1 MFTLEVAN
9 WTLPLEYTCSEWF
22 YRLSSVHVTWMRLQ
36 GSDAKKVGNAPFCRP
51 LQDDFNG
58 LTATDHSRHPCVTI
72 QWVRSFGSIYSVAW
86 LRREL
91 FQLTAHRSL
100 RPVTVVRQNI
110 LQLARVRVSAYT
122 SLNHSWSIMHL
133 LNVMSVHS
141 VCHPQLFLPNK
152 MKVCGK
158 FLLPFHQSFSR
169 NVCGTWLT
177 LFFRKR
183 YIANKTHVYQVN
195 CNVGLKLRFRALQLK
210 YFLSEFVTSYVSLSV
225 QLVNVNV
232 SE

>member
-1 MFTLEVAN
+1 MI
-9 WTLPLEYTCSEWF
+9 LPTQF
-22 YRLSSVHVTWMRLQ
+22 SSCDVNEASRIWA
-36 GSDAKKVGNAPFCRP
+36 DAKKVGNAPFCRP

-122 SLNHSWSIMHL
+122 SLNHSWSIMYL

-141 VCHPQLFLPNK
+141 VCRPQLFCQTK
-152 MKVCGK
+152 WK
-158 FLLPFHQSFSR
+158 FVGNFFCHSINPFHGM
-169 NVCGTWLT
+169 CAEHG
-177 LFFRKR
+177 
-183 YIANKTHVYQVN
+183 
-195 CNVGLKLRFRALQLK
+195 
-210 YFLSEFVTSYVSLSV
+210 
-225 QLVNVNV
+225 
-232 SE
+232 

>member
-1 MFTLEVAN
+1 MI
-9 WTLPLEYTCSEWF
+9 LPTQF
-22 YRLSSVHVTWMRLQ
+22 SSCDVNEASRIWA
-36 GSDAKKVGNAPFCRP
+36 DAKKVGNAPFCRP
-51 LQDDFNG
+51 LQDDSNG

-122 SLNHSWSIMHL
+122 SLNHSWSIMYL

-141 VCHPQLFLPNK
+141 VCRPQLFLPNK
-152 MKVCGK
+152 LKVCGK
-158 FLLPFHQSFSR
+158 FLLPFHQSFLR
-169 NVCGTWLT
+169 NVCGTLLT
-177 LFFRKR
+177 LFFGNGISPIKR
-183 YIANKTHVYQVN
+183 TFIK
-195 CNVGLKLRFRALQLK
+195 
-210 YFLSEFVTSYVSLSV
+210 
-225 QLVNVNV
+225 
-232 SE
+232 